1 MRITVEDFDNL
12 GLKIVAE
19 ILEGI
24 VATDTLEKAI
34 KRKVSKDVWKINNLD
49 VTTYLRK
56 TQKGFAL
63 DIHKGFC

>member
-19 ILEGI
+19 ILEG
-24 VATDTLEKAI
+24 VASSDTLEIATKL
-34 KRKVSKDVWKINNLD
+34 KVAKTVWRYDNLD
-49 VTTYLRK
+49 ITTFVRK
-56 TQKGFAL
+56 TQKGVAV